1 MPRLSER
8 TPVNKEHR
16 LGAIL
21 VARGAISPAQLEE
34 ALHGLPGDGSRRL
47 GERLTALGYCSTA
60 DVAAALAEQYN
71 LPLQALRDVPL
82 TPEVLRRVPAEF
94 AFRHHVL
101 PLALRENVLILGVAD
116 PGNLM
121 ALDDL
126 RMVTKLSLRIV
137 VADADELRRL
147 VEDNYLKDM
156 LAAEAE
162 AGETG
167 VEVLA
172 EQQEDIGDIENLAGQ
187 ALVVQLVN
195 MMIRQ
200 AVAERA
206 SDIHIEPF
214 ENDLRIRFRI
224 DGVLRSVA
232 PPSKRLQAAIVSRIK
247 IMADMNIAERRLPQ
261 DGRIKIRV
269 AGRQIDL
276 RISTLP
282 TLYGESVVIR
292 LLDRES
298 QSVDLGAMGFPADT
312 LSSFRKM
319 LTAPYGIILATGPT
333 GSGKTT
339 TLYAALQE
347 VSSPARK
354 VITIEDPVEYQ
365 LPGINQMHV
374 HAKIGLTFAEGLRT
388 ILRQDPDVIMVGEI
402 RDEETADIAIHA
414 ALTGHLVF
422 STLHTNDSAGAVA
435 RLMDMGIEPFLVAS
449 SLEGVVAQRLVR
461 RLCPKCRE
469 AYKPSRQEL
478 HELGAAISS
487 YKGGPFY
494 RATGCNECRG
504 TGYRGRV
511 GLFELL
517 VVDDLI
523 QEKLL
528 THASSGEI
536 KEAAVSRGMITLREE
551 GWRKVAEGVTT
562 AEEVARV
569 THEDESALG
578 VGEDDPRTA

>member
-1 MPRLSER
+1 MPPLSER

-16 LGAIL
+16 LGTIL
-21 VARGAISPAQLEE
+21 VGRGAIDAAQLEE

-71 LPLQALRDVPL
+71 LPLQPLRDVPL
-82 TPEVLRRVPAEF
+82 THDVLRRVPAEF
-94 AFRHHVL
+94 AVRNNVL
-101 PLALRENVLILGVAD
+101 PLALRDNVLILAVAD

-126 RMVTKLSLRIV
+126 RLVTKLALRIV
-137 VADADELRRL
+137 VADSEELRRL
-147 VEDNYLKDM
+147 VEDSYLREI

-167 VEVLA
+167 VEVL
-172 EQQEDIGDIENLAGQ
+172 EQREEDIGDIENLAGQ

-195 MMIRQ
+195 MMLRQ

-232 PPSKRLQAAIVSRIK
+232 PPSKRLQAAICSRIK

-292 LLDRES
+292 LLDRDS
-298 QSVDLGAMGFPADT
+298 QSVDLGAMGFPVDA
-312 LSSFRKM
+312 LARFRRM
-319 LTAPYGIILATGPT
+319 LTVSYGIILATGPT

-435 RLMDMGIEPFLVAS
+435 RLCDMGIEPFLVAS

-469 AYKPSRQEL
+469 AYKPSSAEL
-478 HELGAAISS
+478 RELGSAASS
-487 YKGGPFY
+487 YKGAPFY

-517 VVDDLI
+517 VVDELI
-523 QEKLL
+523 QDKLVSR
-528 THASSGEI
+528 ASSADI
-536 KEAAVSRGMITLREE
+536 KEAAVSRGMVTLREE

-562 AEEVARV
+562 ADEVARV
-569 THEDESALG
+569 THEDEAALG
-578 VGEDDPRTA
+578 VGEDDSKAG

>member
-8 TPVNKEHR
+8 TPVSKEHR
-16 LGAIL
+16 LGTIL
-21 VARGAISPAQLEE
+21 VARGAITQLQLDE

-47 GERLTALGYCSTA
+47 GERLTALGYCSSA

-71 LPLQALRDVPL
+71 LPLQSLRDVPL
-82 TPEVLRRVPAEF
+82 TSEVLRRVPAEF
-94 AFRHHVL
+94 AVRNHVL
-101 PLALRENVLILGVAD
+101 PLAAKDSTLILAVAD

-126 RMVTKLSLRIV
+126 RMLTKMHLRIV
-137 VADADELRRL
+137 VSDAEELRRL
-147 VEDNYLKDM
+147 VEDSYLKEI

-167 VEVLA
+167 VEVL
-172 EQQEDIGDIENLAGQ
+172 EQQQEDIGDIENLAGQ

-195 MMIRQ
+195 MMLRQ

-269 AGRQIDL
+269 AARQIDL

-292 LLDRES
+292 LLDRDS
-298 QSVDLGAMGFPADT
+298 QSVDLSAMGFPTDT
-312 LSSFRKM
+312 LTRFRKM
-319 LTAPYGIILATGPT
+319 LGSPYGIVLATGPT

-374 HAKIGLTFAEGLRT
+374 HPKIGLTFAEGLRT

-435 RLMDMGIEPFLVAS
+435 RLCDMGIEPFLVAS

-461 RLCPKCRE
+461 RLCSKCRE
-469 AYKPSRQEL
+469 AYKPTPAEVR
-478 HELGAAISS
+478 ELGSAASS
-487 YKGGPFY
+487 YTGGPFY
-494 RATGCNECRG
+494 RAVGCNECRG

-517 VVDDLI
+517 VVDEVI

-528 THASSGEI
+528 TRASSGEI
-536 KEAAVSRGMITLREE
+536 KEAAMRGGMVTLREE
-551 GWRKVAEGVTT
+551 GWRKVAEGVTS
-562 AEEVARV
+562 ADEVARV
-569 THEDESALG
+569 THEDEAALG
-578 VGEDDPRTA
+578 VGEDSSRSA